1 MAELDAEDPPT
12 PWSASQVVAH
22 NLARAR
28 RLRGLSQA
36 EVAERLTRFTGAKW
50 GQVAVSQAECS
61 VSGQRVRQFTA
72 NELVGLARTF
82 DLPLLYF
89 FMPPDDGQHGLAAP
103 DAPPQGWSWPYLY
116 MLVWG
121 HRDNSAVV
129 AERMGRWAHVLPMF
143 TEVDRDDAD
152 QEGAVRRFAEAAA
165 HGEGFSPDEVL
176 ALALNGLLHQH
187 MDPWI
192 RPEEVEKL
200 ASQLRWLASMFE
212 AFDADPPGTYF
223 DFDVLRRL
231 AASKRNPGS
240 VD

>member
-1 MAELDAEDPPT
+1 MAERDAEDPPT
-12 PWSASQVVAH
+12 PWGANQVVAH

-50 GQVAVSQAECS
+50 GHVAVSQAECS

-89 FMPPDDGQHGLAAP
+89 FMPPDDGQHGFAAP

-143 TEVDRDDAD
+143 AEVDRDDAD
-152 QEGAVRRFAEAAA
+152 QERGRR
-165 HGEGFSPDEVL
+165 PDRHWPIPDKNCMHVI
-176 ALALNGLLHQH
+176 LNHQ
-187 MDPWI
+187 
-192 RPEEVEKL
+192 RPNREHSSSRKTP
-200 ASQLRWLASMFE
+200 A
-212 AFDADPPGTYF
+212 T
-223 DFDVLRRL
+223 
-231 AASKRNPGS
+231 
-240 VD
+240 